1 MCATAVSD
9 IRIPHFIGGEWV
21 NSKSTEWQELVNP
34 ATPAPLGKVPLAGVA
49 EVNAAI
55 EAAAAAF
62 PDWRRTPPEDRI
74 QPLFK
79 LKVLLEEHID
89 DIARII
95 TQDNGKPL
103 TEAK

>member
-1 MCATAVSD
+1 MGNLQLQRMAGSREPRHARSV
-9 IRIPHFIGGEWV
+9 
-21 NSKSTEWQELVNP
+21 
-34 ATPAPLGKVPLAGVA
+34 GKVPLAGVA

-79 LKVLLEEHID
+79 LKMLLEEHLD
-89 DIARII
+89 ELSRLI
-95 TQDNGKPL
+95 TIENAKRSPKPKRNF
-103 TEAK
+103 AAP